1 MRTRD
6 QSAFTLIELLVVV
19 AIIAILASLL
29 LPALTRAKAAG
40 KSARCVSN
48 LRQYGLWLQTYLAD
62 HSRYPSRWGP
72 VPEGTTSFTRYDD
85 PLGTLMSGGN
95 IDRYIVM
102 LCPVRSRRISPNYR
116 YNDLASTLK
125 IDSINKPYLGLSG
138 QPDPTSG
145 LLRVRPQLESIVRRP
160 AQMIAITE
168 LISFRFL
175 PYDVNTWAFE
185 YPRPFKDRNFQF
197 PEDGSDKYTPEAWTH
212 GQGLNQ
218 LFCDGHVAGI
228 KKRTVNAD
236 SDEIRQRWFVDNEP
250 HRELKPDPVMK

>member
-1 MRTRD
+1 MRKRNK
-6 QSAFTLIELLVVV
+6 SAFTLIELLVVV
-19 AIIAILASLL
+19 AIIGILASLL
-29 LPALTRAKAAG
+29 LPALARAKAAG
-40 KSARCVSN
+40 KSTRCVSN

-62 HSRYPSRWGP
+62 YSRYPSQWAFWP
-72 VPEGTTSFTRYDD
+72 DDTSFTHYD

-95 IDRYIVM
+95 IDRYIAM
-102 LCPVRSRRISPNYR
+102 LCPVRSRHVTPSYR
-116 YNDLASTLK
+116 YNDLALTLK
-125 IDSINKPYLGLSG
+125 ADWINKPYLGLSG
-138 QPDPTSG
+138 QHVPDS
-145 LLRVRPQLESIVRRP
+145 RVVVRPHLESIVRRP

-175 PYDVNTWAFE
+175 PYDVNTWALE

-197 PEDGSDKYTPEAWTH
+197 PEDGSVKYAPEGWAH

-218 LFCDGHVAGI
+218 LFCDGHVTGI

-250 HRELKPDPVMK
+250 HRDLKPDPVMK